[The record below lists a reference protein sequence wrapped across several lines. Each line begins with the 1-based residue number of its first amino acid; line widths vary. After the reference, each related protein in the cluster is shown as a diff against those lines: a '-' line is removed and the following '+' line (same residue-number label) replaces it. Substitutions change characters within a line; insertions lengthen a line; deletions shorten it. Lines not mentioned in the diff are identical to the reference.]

1 MTEMT
6 QQLAQASMLGGMQ
19 ATLQNVERTA
29 GETLAIVRG
38 QEARINKV
46 EANDGVQNT
55 RLDAHDRE
63 FVGLRTELAG
73 SRLTWPKLLA
83 GFSWAA
89 SASAEARSC
98 SPSRTTSACST
109 VSRRCCSR
117 SG

>member
-83 GFSWAA
+83 GFSALGGVGVGGGA
-89 SASAEARSC
+89 ILLSLANYLGVFNR
-98 SPSRTTSACST
+98 
-109 VSRRCCSR
+109 
-117 SG
+117 

>member
-83 GFSWAA
+83 GL
-89 SASAEARSC
+89 SALGGVGVGGGAILLSLANYLGVFNR
-98 SPSRTTSACST
+98 
-109 VSRRCCSR
+109 
-117 SG
+117 